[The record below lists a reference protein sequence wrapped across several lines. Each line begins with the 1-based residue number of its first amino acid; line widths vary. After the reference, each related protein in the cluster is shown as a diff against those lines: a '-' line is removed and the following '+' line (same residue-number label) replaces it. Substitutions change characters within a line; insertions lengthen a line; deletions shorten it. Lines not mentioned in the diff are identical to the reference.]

1 MKKKFVITDTGWHK
15 LFDGHAR
22 QMFGFPVGRLCEKFS
37 DETKFET
44 RTSRGHRLFP
54 HIWRGLYR
62 SKGTTNNDIIF
73 CKKIIVIHFCTSYSR
88 LSRC

>member
-1 MKKKFVITDTGWHK
+1 MKKKFVITDTGRHK

-22 QMFGFPVGRLCEKFS
+22 QMFGFPVGRLREKFG

-44 RTSRGHRLFP
+44 RTSRGYRLFP

-62 SKGTTNNDIIF
+62 GKGQTNNGVMF
-73 CKKIIVIHFCTSYSR
+73 YKKNY
-88 LSRC
+88 LY